1 MAGADMS
8 KNLGGM
14 LSGAAGALGTMG
26 STYTDSLTRNIENI
40 SRPDADPTDVAS
52 QQSLMQWQNTM
63 GRTDEAKTTMLGI
76 KQMED
81 KRKAAEKQ
89 EAIGKAAKL
98 TAAMRNLVAS
108 NDVPPDIK
116 GQKLAEMSEQI
127 TALSAAAGKDL
138 SGTLDQLQRTYDG
151 EQRQVATAERQAQA
165 GQQAQLNADLAAKD
179 RDLTAEFFQQPVEE
193 RETFLAT
200 MSEEGSGALAAK
212 LGDRMRQDIRWQE
225 EREAAEEKSATSAVP
240 AITAGEQTVIDADI
254 ASVKLLDEKLG
265 KAWEDKFKAI
275 KDDTELTTAM
285 KRQQIGK
292 MQTSLGQFVTRQ
304 TSAEMT
310 AARTA
315 KEEDKDLKVP
325 AQGLYISD
333 GKQTAPAV
341 TSVTEL
347 MSEGRG
353 GWATFMSAAAM
364 IGGSSPKAKEESIQQ
379 AQEWVEKVGEAE
391 AARLAA
397 TLVTTYPELSYRTA
411 LLLAASKNMGA
422 TPGGIGE
429 VSGNDSGVGR
439 SATNRIVLE

>member
-200 MSEEGSGALAAK
+200 MSEEGSGALAA
-212 LGDRMRQDIRWQE
+212 
-225 EREAAEEKSATSAVP
+225 S
-240 AITAGEQTVIDADI
+240 
-254 ASVKLLDEKLG
+254 
-265 KAWEDKFKAI
+265 
-275 KDDTELTTAM
+275 
-285 KRQQIGK
+285 
-292 MQTSLGQFVTRQ
+292 
-304 TSAEMT
+304 
-310 AARTA
+310 
-315 KEEDKDLKVP
+315 
-325 AQGLYISD
+325 
-333 GKQTAPAV
+333 
-341 TSVTEL
+341 
-347 MSEGRG
+347 
-353 GWATFMSAAAM
+353 
-364 IGGSSPKAKEESIQQ
+364 
-379 AQEWVEKVGEAE
+379 
-391 AARLAA
+391 
-397 TLVTTYPELSYRTA
+397 
-411 LLLAASKNMGA
+411 
-422 TPGGIGE
+422 
-429 VSGNDSGVGR
+429 
-439 SATNRIVLE
+439 